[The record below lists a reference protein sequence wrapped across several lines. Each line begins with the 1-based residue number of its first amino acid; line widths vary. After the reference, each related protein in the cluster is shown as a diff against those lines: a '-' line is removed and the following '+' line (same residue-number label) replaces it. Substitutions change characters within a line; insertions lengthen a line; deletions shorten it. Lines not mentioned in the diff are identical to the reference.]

1 MEMKQVAYEAA
12 KATPPGAVAVANK
25 VFDMTLSDAVM
36 YLTLIYTAVQLGFFL
51 YDRYNLYKKAK
62 ANGTT

>member
-12 KATPPGAVAVANK
+12 KAAPPGAVVGANK
-25 VFDMTLSDAVM
+25 LLDISLSDAVM
-36 YLTLIYTAVQLGFFL
+36 YMTLLYTAVQLGFFL